1 MSKEKEQWT
10 HIIRSRSGWFN
21 LGLSQLWDFRDL
33 ISLFVKR
40 DFITTY
46 KQTLLGPA
54 WHFIQPVLSSLIY
67 TFVFSY
73 LAKISTQD
81 VPPVL
86 FYLSGIVPWT
96 YFYECVSR
104 TSNVFLSNAPLFG
117 KVYFPRLAVPLSIV
131 ISNLIKFFSMTL
143 LLFAAYMF
151 FYLKGNSAIHP
162 TFYLLLL
169 PVLLLIMANIGMGI
183 GIIISA
189 MTTRYRD
196 IGNLTGIFLQ
206 GMMYA
211 SPIIFPLSVWPDK
224 LKWLVYLN
232 PISPVVETFRLGVLG
247 VGNFNMI
254 SFTYSFVFSIL
265 VIFAGIIIFNHS
277 EKNFIDIV

>member
-1 MSKEKEQWT
+1 MKEEKDQWT
-10 HIIRSRSGWFN
+10 YIIRSRTGWFN
-21 LGLSQLWDFRDL
+21 FGFLQLWGARDL

-54 WHFIQPVLSSLIY
+54 WNFIQPVLSSLIY
-67 TFVFSY
+67 TFVFSF
-73 LAKISTQD
+73 LARLSTQD

-104 TSNVFLSNAPLFG
+104 NSNIFLTNSSLFG
-117 KVYFPRLAVPLSIV
+117 KVYFPRLAVPVSIV
-131 ISNLIKFFSMTL
+131 ISNLIKFFSMM
-143 LLFAAYMF
+143 LLFLGAYLY
-151 FYLKGNSAIHP
+151 FYFNGNHVIHV
-162 TFYLLLL
+162 TEYLCLL
-169 PVLLLIMANIGMGI
+169 PLLLLIMASTGMGI

-196 IGNLTGIFLQ
+196 IGNLTGVFLQ
-206 GMMYA
+206 AVMYA
-211 SPIIFPLSVWPDK
+211 SPIIFPLTVWPEK
-224 LKWLVYLN
+224 LRWIVYAN
-232 PISPVVETFRLGVLG
+232 PISSVIETFRLALLG
-247 VGNFNMI
+247 VGSLNI
-254 SFTYSFVFSIL
+254 PGLIYSSVLSVFLLLS
-265 VIFAGIIIFNHS
+265 GIIIFNHS